1 MEDILIEKNSLI
13 KEKYKI
19 KSRLEEIEKKLD
31 EIQENIIKNCTHEW
45 ITEREDCMYSERF
58 TYCMKCGVFRSF

>member
-19 KSRLEEIEKKLD
+19 KSRLEEIENKL
-31 EIQENIIKNCTHEW
+31 EKIQENIINNCKHEW
-45 ITEREDCMYSERF
+45 ITEREDGIYGKRF
-58 TYCMKCGVFRSF
+58 TYCMKCGVFSTF